1 LAEPLI
7 IKKTYKSI
15 ITPAFLSKWA
25 SLIVLVLLLAV
36 IGIWNSS
43 FFLYGNTET
52 VLILTSF
59 FLMAAIGQTWVIML
73 GSIDLSAGF
82 MVSLSSVVYALTVSD
97 LGYFALVI
105 VFLMGLAGGVLN
117 GIVFTFLRIP
127 SFIATL
133 GTGGI
138 FVSLAYVLSNGGTVS
153 ITDINTP
160 AFLIWKDTVF
170 GIPVLILFVLLVWAV
185 CFVYQRFTIG
195 GRMLYYIG
203 SSEPTAWMS
212 GIHVLRHK
220 ILAFAMSGVTAALT
234 GVLLVGEIQNGN
246 PMMGAPYL
254 LNSAAAVVI
263 GGTALTGGVGGLG
276 KTLIGALIIAI
287 LSNGMNVVG
296 VDAYFQSIVTG
307 AIIILAAAMSLDRSK
322 ISMIK

>member
-1 LAEPLI
+1 LADPLI
-7 IKKTYKSI
+7 TNKTYKSL
-15 ITPAFLSKWA
+15 ITPAFLTKWA

-36 IGIWNSS
+36 IGVWNFS
-43 FFLYGNTET
+43 FFLYGNSET

-59 FLMAAIGQTWVIML
+59 FLMAALGQTWVIML

-82 MVSLSSVVYALTVSD
+82 MVSLSSVVFALTISD
-97 LGYFALVI
+97 LGYWSIAI
-105 VFLMGLAGGVLN
+105 VFLLGLVGGLLN
-117 GIVFTFLRIP
+117 GVVFTFLRIP

-138 FVSLAYVLSNGGTVS
+138 FLSLAYVLSNGGTVS
-153 ITDINTP
+153 IRDISSP
-160 AFLIWKDTVF
+160 ALSIWNETVL
-170 GIPVLILFVLLVWAV
+170 GIPVLIFFVFLVWTI
-185 CFVYQRFTIG
+185 FFIYQRFTIG
-195 GRMLYYIG
+195 GRMIYYIG
-203 SSEPTAWMS
+203 SSESTAWMS

-220 ILAFAMSGVTAALT
+220 ILAFAMSGITAALT
-234 GVLLVGEIQNGN
+234 GILLVGEIQNGN
-246 PMMGAPYL
+246 PTMGQPFL

-263 GGTALTGGVGGLG
+263 GGTALTGGVGGVG